1 VSPADSAEAISN
13 RAADELRTIA
23 PDVEAGILYEKAGDA
38 LLEEAK
44 RLDASLIVVGN
55 RNMQGIKRVLGSV
68 ANTVSHNAPCDVYIV
83 KTDNDQARI
92 QTFGFLEKRIAG
104 LFVEDARLHIGCD
117 GPQLIGGAIGNRLGA
132 IGRAHRDGIGA
143 VLKRLGL
150 R

>member
-1 VSPADSAEAISN
+1 MANLILVGVDGSDTSMAAGRRAAELAVSLKSKLYVLTAFHSSETETFQDGTDTITVSPADSAEAISN

-83 KTDNDQARI
+83 KT
-92 QTFGFLEKRIAG
+92 
-104 LFVEDARLHIGCD
+104 V
-117 GPQLIGGAIGNRLGA
+117 
-132 IGRAHRDGIGA
+132 
-143 VLKRLGL
+143 
-150 R
+150 

>member
-1 VSPADSAEAISN
+1 VLTAFHSSETETFQDGTDTITVSPADSAEAISN

-23 PDVEAGILYEKAGDA
+23 PDVEAGILYEKTGDA

-83 KTDNDQARI
+83 KT
-92 QTFGFLEKRIAG
+92 
-104 LFVEDARLHIGCD
+104 V
-117 GPQLIGGAIGNRLGA
+117 
-132 IGRAHRDGIGA
+132 
-143 VLKRLGL
+143 
-150 R
+150 

>member
-1 VSPADSAEAISN
+1 MANLILVGVDGSDTSMAAGRRAAELAVALKSKLYVLTAFHSSETETFQDGTDTITVSPADSAEAISN

-83 KTDNDQARI
+83 KT
-92 QTFGFLEKRIAG
+92 
-104 LFVEDARLHIGCD
+104 V
-117 GPQLIGGAIGNRLGA
+117 
-132 IGRAHRDGIGA
+132 
-143 VLKRLGL
+143 
-150 R
+150 

>member
-1 VSPADSAEAISN
+1 MANLILVGVDCSDTSMAAGRRAAELAVALKSKLYVLTAFHSSETETFQDGTDTITVSPADSAEAISN

-83 KTDNDQARI
+83 KT
-92 QTFGFLEKRIAG
+92 
-104 LFVEDARLHIGCD
+104 V
-117 GPQLIGGAIGNRLGA
+117 
-132 IGRAHRDGIGA
+132 
-143 VLKRLGL
+143 
-150 R
+150 

>member
-1 VSPADSAEAISN
+1 MANLILVGVDGSDTSMAAGRRAAELAVALQSKLYVLTAFHSSETETFQDGTDTITVSPADSAEAISN

-83 KTDNDQARI
+83 KT
-92 QTFGFLEKRIAG
+92 
-104 LFVEDARLHIGCD
+104 V
-117 GPQLIGGAIGNRLGA
+117 
-132 IGRAHRDGIGA
+132 
-143 VLKRLGL
+143 
-150 R
+150 